1 MMLPIVML
9 ASGVANTILSKYQ
22 DSLAEDAGPVKS
34 MAIFQ
39 SLNIFLGEACLWL
52 YVFYRR
58 YSRGWRYE
66 SLERLTLKEKATLAL
81 PAIMDISGSTLM
93 NVGLLFTS
101 ASIYQMTRGSL
112 IIFVALFSITFLN
125 RYIGRNQWLSLAFVV
140 FGVTIVGY
148 SGSTANVGS
157 NPMLG
162 ITAVLIGQGFLAIQ
176 FTLEEYIL
184 SYIHVDPP
192 ELVAYEGTYGVVF
205 VLLGMVLSY
214 YFIGSTEAG
223 RYGWF
228 DYSHVFSRL
237 NELPI
242 LYFISFVILVSIAF
256 FNVSGLSITQ
266 MYSATT
272 RSLLDI
278 GRTFGIWIIALLFGM
293 ESFHLLQFAGFVLL
307 IFGIATYHSIIK
319 FPYAEV

>member
-1 MMLPIVML
+1 MLLPIVML

-22 DSLAEDAGPVKS
+22 DNLAEDAGPIKS

-39 SLNIFLGEACLWL
+39 SLNIFLGEACLWF

-58 YSRGWRYE
+58 YSRGSDYE
-66 SLERLTLKEKATLAL
+66 SLEPLTLKEKAALAL

-112 IIFVALFSITFLN
+112 IIFVALFSITFLK

-140 FGVTIVGY
+140 LGVTIVGY
-148 SGSTANVGS
+148 SGFTSNVGS
-157 NPMLG
+157 NPTLG
-162 ITAVLIGQGFLAIQ
+162 ISAVLIGQGFLAVQ

-205 VLLGMVLSY
+205 VLLGMALSY
-214 YFIGSTEAG
+214 YFVGSTEAG

-237 NELPI
+237 NESCI
-242 LYFISFVILVSIAF
+242 LYFISFVIMISIAF

-266 MYSATT
+266 IYSATT

-293 ESFHLLQFAGFVLL
+293 ESFHLLQFTGFVLL
-307 IFGIATYHSIIK
+307 IYGIATYHSIIK
-319 FPYAEV
+319 LPLAEV